1 MRKRHPLLLYRRLA
15 AYYRGPL
22 ILLLLAS
29 VGLLAW
35 DPPELQELRSVLGVT
50 LVLSTALLLLTF
62 LMSTLAFVRC
72 GQQYLHVQLPLY
84 RLRVPYES
92 IVETRSVTIRQ
103 LFPPSKQPFSS
114 RGFLAPLWQL
124 TAVVVDLEW
133 LPQPRW
139 RLRLWMDGRMI
150 LKKGLVL
157 LVKDHR
163 ALRRQI
169 DEAVVRWRVS
179 DRDAERELL

>member
-22 ILLLLAS
+22 LLLLLVS

-50 LVLSTALLLLTF
+50 LVLSAALLLLTF
-62 LMSTLAFVRC
+62 LMST
-72 GQQYLHVQLPLY
+72 LHVQLPLY